1 MQYFP
6 MEHNM
11 AGLTLGKY
19 HYWDDYEDDN
29 VKRFHFMSGN
39 DGEEHH
45 IDFSPYHK
53 PTEAEINAVRIFVNN
68 TGRVPDRFDNN
79 GNNFSTYKE
88 RVDIFELLKRICA
101 CGEVDCTEAYSHIS
115 GGY

>member
-1 MQYFP
+1 
-6 MEHNM
+6 M

-19 HYWDDYEDDN
+19 HYWDENLGDN
-29 VKRFHFMSGN
+29 IKRFHFFEDEKTGK
-39 DGEEHH
+39 DVH

-68 TGRVPDRFDNN
+68 TGRIPDRFDNN

-88 RVDIFELLKRICA
+88 RVDIFELLKRICI
-101 CGEVDCTEAYSHIS
+101 CGEVDCAEAYEHTT